1 MIILGLA
8 DNHDAGAAL
17 VIDGKLV
24 GAINQER
31 IDRKKGSGG
40 FPWGAVDV
48 LLKEHNIAYRHVDRV
63 VDGDTIDVTIDLGF
77 NVWIKERLR
86 LYGLNTP
93 ETRTKDA
100 EEKERGLKAKR
111 YVENQVNSNQG
122 KIQIQSLGRGKY
134 GRVLAEIWV
143 GKNNINELLIS
154 NGHAEIYMTD

>member
-63 VDGDTIDVTIDLGF
+63 VVGSGF
-77 NVWIKERLR
+77 TPIAALRKRRDRHQQARARGQFSVLLHGYMVYQSALRRSGLHTLEVERCR
-86 LYGLNTP
+86 DAATGS
-93 ETRTKDA
+93 TRA
-100 EEKERGLKAKR
+100 PF
-111 YVENQVNSNQG
+111 
-122 KIQIQSLGRGKY
+122 
-134 GRVLAEIWV
+134 
-143 GKNNINELLIS
+143 
-154 NGHAEIYMTD
+154 